1 MRSFFALA
9 TLVAV
14 LFGVSHARA
23 ADWSEEFTGGFSNAW
38 IFADD
43 VGNIP
48 PDATTISIHPNNFL
62 EMQTNAAPPD
72 LFVAGFVP
80 ANIFTDVAATAS
92 VSAARGQLSNND
104 IFLTVRSN
112 GASGYLLNLDFASGA
127 VDLVRVDGG
136 TIVGLG
142 PTSTGTVGGFSQQG
156 TYTLQMSAFG
166 SMLFGQVRNQS
177 GAVAAIVSA
186 NDSMYAGGMTG
197 IGAALNSS
205 IPVTQVTPIL
215 AGFDNVA
222 SITVAAG
229 ASAGNAILPS
239 SGSAPWNFQNVPGD
253 GRWFDPTP
261 ATGYVYATDGASN
274 FTAVMLPVGYDMDD
288 VFTIDDGSGPVS
300 LAGGSLYVFPSP
312 VSSFTVTD
320 IFLPVDGDNPLAF
333 PTFVSFDQLQVSFTQ
348 TPIGVPE
355 PSSLALMAMAAVGL
369 VVTARRR
376 AARS

>member
-14 LFGVSHARA
+14 LLGACQTRA
-23 ADWSEEFTGGFSNAW
+23 ADWSEEFTGGFSNTW

-43 VGNIP
+43 EGNIP
-48 PDATTISIHPNNFL
+48 PDATAISIHPNNFL

-80 ANIFTDVAATAS
+80 ANIFADVAATAS
-92 VSAARGQLSNND
+92 VSAARGALSNND
-104 IFLTVRSN
+104 IFLTVRSD
-112 GASGYLLNLDFASGA
+112 GESGYLLNLDFASGA

-142 PTSTGTVGGFSQQG
+142 PSASGSVAGFSQQG

-166 SMLFGQVRNQS
+166 SMLFGQVRDPS

-186 NDSMYAGGMTG
+186 NDNTYAGGMTG
-197 IGAALNSS
+197 IGAALNSD
-205 IPVTQVTPIL
+205 IPQDQVTPIL

-222 SITVAAG
+222 SITVTAG
-229 ASAGNAILPS
+229 ASAANAILPS

-261 ATGYVYATDGASN
+261 ATGYIYETDGASN
-274 FTAVMLPVGYDMDD
+274 FTAVMLPVGYDLDD
-288 VFTIDDGSGPVS
+288 MFTIDDGGGPVAV
-300 LAGGSLYVFPSP
+300 AGGSLHVFPSP
-312 VSSFTVTD
+312 VSSFTVGG
-320 IFLPVDGDNPLAF
+320 IYLPVDGDDPLAF
-333 PTFVSFDQLQVSFTQ
+333 PTFLSFDQLEVSFTQ
-348 TPIGVPE
+348 TPVPE
-355 PSSLALMAMAAVGL
+355 PTTLALAAIGAVGL
-369 VVTARRR
+369 VVARRR
-376 AARS
+376 KARA